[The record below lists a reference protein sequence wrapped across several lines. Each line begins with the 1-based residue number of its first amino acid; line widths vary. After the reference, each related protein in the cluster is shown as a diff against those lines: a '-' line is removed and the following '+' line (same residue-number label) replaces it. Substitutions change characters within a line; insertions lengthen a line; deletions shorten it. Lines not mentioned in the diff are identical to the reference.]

1 MTKSQA
7 IRKINA
13 RKLQATLD
21 LEAIIRKYESTLLKI
36 AKRNDI
42 ESIPGFTL
50 DDLSFN
56 KIRRVPRT
64 QTQANS
70 AICAHNKTA
79 NNSPADNNGAG
90 IKDMSFESLT
100 ESNTA
105 MEDSAPFSFV
115 ETTCNCCTSE
125 KIPEANNVIRIP
137 DTDRFVSK
145 QECDA
150 TDTAIS
156 ETANI
161 TKISS
166 EPIIH
171 YFTDREGVN
180 WFAKI
185 DPALLK
191 KESRFSVSLL
201 HWYKSPAKISRPKFR
216 YRVLSGLVKIRNRKV
231 KIYEKRYGIRP
242 DSPTYVATKL
252 DATCIPQG
260 NKYKTTTVERT
271 TRSKRSGI
279 LKLNDDIRTRDPAT
293 K

>member
-42 ESIPGFTL
+42 ESIPGCTL

-56 KIRRVPRT
+56 KIRHVPRT

-70 AICAHNKTA
+70 ATCAHNKTA

-90 IKDMSFESLT
+90 IKDMSCESLT

-105 MEDSAPFSFV
+105 MGDSTPFSFV

-125 KIPEANNVIRIP
+125 KIPKANDVIRIP
-137 DTDRFVSK
+137 DTDRLVSK

-150 TDTAIS
+150 TDTTIS

-180 WFAKI
+180 WF
-185 DPALLK
+185 
-191 KESRFSVSLL
+191 
-201 HWYKSPAKISRPKFR
+201 
-216 YRVLSGLVKIRNRKV
+216 
-231 KIYEKRYGIRP
+231 
-242 DSPTYVATKL
+242 TK
-252 DATCIPQG
+252 DNP
-260 NKYKTTTVERT
+260 
-271 TRSKRSGI
+271 
-279 LKLNDDIRTRDPAT
+279 
-293 K
+293 